1 MCLQGQWAQEIYLT
15 RIGKLSV
22 QNKRKQ
28 NFLHVS
34 ACAVPPLQSKDAN
47 GQVRKEDNRET
58 LALVAGAQLEA
69 GRMSGMLSNRALI
82 KLGMV
87 TCML

>member
-1 MCLQGQWAQEIYLT
+1 MPAQEIRLT
-15 RIGKLSV
+15 WIGKLSA

-28 NFLHVS
+28 NCLHVS
-34 ACAVPPLQSKDAN
+34 ACAVSPLQSKDAN
-47 GQVRKEDNRET
+47 GQVRKEDNKEI
-58 LALVAGAQLEA
+58 LALVPGAQLEA

-82 KLGMV
+82 KLDMV